1 VTRALVVLALVA
13 TPALAEPRSKQ
24 AKADVLFEQGQA
36 HYTAGEY
43 QAAIPLFKEAYELV
57 HDPVYLFN
65 VAQSYRKVA
74 DCLNA
79 FDYYNQYLAQ
89 DPTSQQRDK
98 VTAWLRE
105 LQPCVEQRQKEQQD
119 ARDAEALRRD
129 AERRRIEAAKPR
141 FADVDRGAPYRIAG
155 IATASAGVVGLAVGV
170 VFTIRGSNLQ
180 SELQTTC
187 AKGCNWN
194 DYLDKD
200 EAGKRAN
207 VYAAIG
213 WIGGGVAV
221 LGGVGLYM
229 LGRNRFERVQI
240 TPVNGGA
247 TVGASASF

>member
-1 VTRALVVLALVA
+1 VTRALFVLAIVA
-13 TPALAEPRSKQ
+13 TPAFGEPRSAQ
-24 AKADVLFEQGQA
+24 EKADVLFEQGQA
-36 HYTAGEY
+36 HYQAGEY
-43 QAAIPLFKEAYELV
+43 QAAIPLFEEAYELV
-57 HDPVYLFN
+57 RDPVYLFN
-65 VAQSYRKVA
+65 IAQSYRRVA

-79 FDYYNQYLAQ
+79 FDYYNRYLAQ
-89 DPTSQQRDK
+89 DPTSKQRDK
-98 VTAWLRE
+98 VTAWVRE
-105 LQPCVEQRQKEQQD
+105 LQPCVEQRHKERRD
-119 ARDAEALRRD
+119 AHDAEALRRD

-141 FADVDRGAPYRIAG
+141 FADVDRGGPFRIAG
-155 IATASAGVVGLAVGV
+155 IATASAGVVGLAAGV
-170 VFTIRGSNLQ
+170 VFSIRGSSLQ

-200 EAGKRAN
+200 AAGKRAN

-247 TVGASASF
+247 TMGASASF